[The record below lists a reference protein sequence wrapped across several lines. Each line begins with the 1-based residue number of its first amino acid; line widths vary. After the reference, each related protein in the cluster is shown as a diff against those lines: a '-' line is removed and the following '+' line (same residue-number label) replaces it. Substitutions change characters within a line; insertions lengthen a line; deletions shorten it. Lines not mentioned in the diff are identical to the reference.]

1 MRTRGFHRLGIAAVL
16 AGAVLAG
23 CSINING
30 DAFKAKHIRS
40 EDLRVP
46 LAGLATLNVST
57 NVGRIELNAAD
68 VAEVQIAAVIKVKA
82 KTEELAQELAEG
94 VRIEAWPSGQTLVVK
109 AVKPSGFGR
118 NELSVDFTIT
128 APASLG
134 IKSTVNVGDVR
145 VAGFAGPVEARSEVG
160 SVTCLGLRSDA
171 TVHTNVGDVRAEYAS
186 DAPATISIDASA
198 NVGNVELTGPK
209 DISATV
215 AAETNVG
222 SISSDR
228 PLTISGS
235 LRQSIRAS
243 LGNGEGR
250 IQLRSN
256 VGSIRIR

>member
-68 VAEVQIAAVIKVKA
+68 VVEVQIAAVIKVKA